1 MINTAQGSL
10 TIVGANTPTVQ
21 LFWRGKLVPNVTAVR
36 TDWEHDEQRVKIK
49 VTDIDPALHCELLDA
64 GLIVKKEQS
73 HV

>member
-21 LFWRGKLVPNVTAVR
+21 LFWRGKPVPNVTAVR

-49 VTDIDPALHCELLDA
+49 VSDIDPDLRAELLVA
-64 GLIVKKEQS
+64 GVSVKKEMAYE
-73 HV
+73 